1 MNPKPLLSSGILKIV
16 QSHSLNIDALLSA
29 ASLGSLLLIILL
41 AATVRVYITVP
52 GEGGGYYHT
61 HSFILK
67 TSTTFIS
74 VDAGCS

>member
-41 AATVRVYITVP
+41 AATVRAHITVP
-52 GEGGGYYHT
+52 GEGEVLHT
-61 HSFILK
+61 DSFILK